1 MAWES
6 IIVTKLRRRENTN
19 HSLSEHRQA
28 SVKGERKAK
37 KLSPLSKFPEWLDSQ
52 TEQSLAEITDKSYCF
67 SWFLLSDNEKIELT
81 CKEWVGVRSEKTCR
95 SSVD

>member
-28 SVKGERKAK
+28 SVKEERKAK
-37 KLSPLSKFPEWLDSQ
+37 KLSPLSKLPEWLDSQ
-52 TEQSLAEITDKSYCF
+52 TEQSLAEIT
-67 SWFLLSDNEKIELT
+67 
-81 CKEWVGVRSEKTCR
+81 GVREN
-95 SSVD
+95 SSNSFFFMVLQALLLC